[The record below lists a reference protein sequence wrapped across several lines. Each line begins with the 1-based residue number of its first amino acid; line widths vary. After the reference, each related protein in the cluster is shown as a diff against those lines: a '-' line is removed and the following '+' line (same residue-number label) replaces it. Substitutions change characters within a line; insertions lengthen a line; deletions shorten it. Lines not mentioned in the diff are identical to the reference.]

1 MDGGRFE
8 KNRNCPKVPT
18 KARNTYWHPATRPQQ
33 PTAPHNTPQ
42 SALKCPKVPTTPN
55 NRTAEASSL
64 RHMQH
69 SLVDPKGKFIFSTVH
84 KFKGLECRTVGLL
97 DDFNY

>member
-1 MDGGRFE
+1 
-8 KNRNCPKVPT
+8 
-18 KARNTYWHPATRPQQ
+18 
-33 PTAPHNTPQ
+33 
-42 SALKCPKVPTTPN
+42 
-55 NRTAEASSL
+55 
-64 RHMQH
+64 MQH